1 MKTKTICQ
9 WVVHKYHNT
18 DEEFVVMTHRF
29 YPNEKELREKDP
41 YVTNADFV
49 YRAKWT
55 AIEVRA

>member
-1 MKTKTICQ
+1 MKTKIIHQ
-9 WVVHKYHNT
+9 WVVHKYHGT

-41 YVTNADFV
+41 YVTSEDLV

-55 AIEVRA
+55 EIEVRA